1 MDSIHEIKIE
11 NSRLMLISPA
21 YMSDLINFN
30 SITESPDWSYD
41 PKGTDMRN
49 LQVKGAARIYNLLEE
64 HRLGLL
70 ADEVGMGKTIQ
81 ALSVCAALWNEKPG
95 AKILILAP
103 RDEIVRNW
111 EKEYRTF
118 IKRHYRHNDN
128 IVKTIAGNDPTR
140 KMIYC
145 QNLYELVRVIQQG
158 WGQLFIGKISS
169 FSSLMAGNLYVQR
182 LEDLDINH
190 LSKVRTLNAHP
201 AGALNAEIIRLLK
214 QEIMHH
220 APTNKPYFDL
230 VIIDEAH
237 YFRRKDGD
245 SLRVQTATEFFGDP
259 WTDNYQPVAQKTLLL
274 TATPNHSSSVDIN
287 NIVSYFT
294 TKFRNMNYA
303 QILNKICVRR
313 LRRLSIKGLSKY
325 NYRDEKPSSSDFKNN
340 PMAEMFFGLYQHELA
355 KEISRQKEGSAG
367 GNISRMMK
375 YLEGVEF
382 IPFDQEPKEKDEE
395 IDEDAKSQSTDYSKG
410 TDTHILTDISSKY
423 RDIFGQAPGHP
434 KYDKLVNDLTEHH
447 QGEKAVVFVRRIP
460 SVLEISK
467 RIIEYHDKKMWPL
480 LQTGN
485 LATLPFEK
493 LDRKTFKKQ
502 FQSDEQEQ
510 RTTAEDSNEEST
522 EEIHIPSSK
531 VFNLFKVVKND
542 AVIRTDASNFRLRF
556 TRSKQSIFAL
566 FFSPAADYMAEPYS
580 SMLSCRFRSGQD
592 DQENYYFSALIHR
605 THKLPDETAAKDIL
619 SILLTKQEQQGSGE
633 RKEGVIDTLFTIFWR
648 CLTDDTSLDQIRKDE
663 IIKTYQS
670 FSLYEKEAFS
680 HFIEKGSLLASESIL
695 HFYRI
700 FRRIPADEKMGAAY
714 RIFCNQLEHEL
725 TGMRLY
731 RQIIESILSFRTIC
745 AKVFSINSH
754 SQLLEESWDSFNNA
768 QPIYPYNAKN
778 TNQKILRCFNTPF
791 YPDFLVATSV
801 LQEGVNLQYFCK
813 NIYHYGMAWTPGDNE
828 QRIGRIDRMFGKIE
842 RELEQNEKA
851 SLHIY
856 YPYLKDT
863 IDEEQLARFTIRK
876 HKEELLIDQGKAFED
891 TSEYLLE
898 ENDNVSWK
906 QFLRKPELNDL
917 KDPFPVRNEDF
928 DGMNKVLPVKST
940 ISQFNFFD
948 SIGQAIRGIHHV
960 DLHMYVIDQQEQYK
974 ILVDPFLRGNR
985 SQPVIVE
992 LVIDPVGTGLYKE
1005 SVYCLRMRTP
1015 LAPYSQFKYMKRGF
1029 LENKSI
1035 QDAYLP
1041 GIKLCLDPGQTS
1053 WGIYMSTEL
1062 PLFVTALSVNP
1073 LSVEEIQHAFV
1084 SLITCADLT
1093 EHILFN
1099 KDLKKEELNLPLHK
1113 KDTVNVNS
1121 FRAAH
1126 KQFISSGWREWN
1138 DFYIKEEKVTGVS
1151 TVDTDKNM
1159 YIKNHENLYVKHVF
1173 SNGQWYKQVSIL
1185 NKDAYLQELNLL
1197 EKHLEIV
1204 R

>member
-1 MDSIHEIKIE
+1 
-11 NSRLMLISPA
+11 MLITPA
-21 YMSDLINFN
+21 YISDLINFN
-30 SITESPDWSYD
+30 SMTEFPDWTYD

-49 LQVKGAARIYNLLEE
+49 LQVKGSARIYNLLEE
-64 HRLGLL
+64 HRLALL

-81 ALSVCAALWNEKPG
+81 ALSVCAALWNEKPD

-118 IKRHYRHNDN
+118 IKRHYRHHDN
-128 IVKTIAGNDPTR
+128 IVKTITGNDPTR
-140 KMIYC
+140 KMITC
-145 QNLYELVRVIQQG
+145 QNLYELVRAVQQG

-182 LEDLDINH
+182 LDDLNIKN
-190 LSKVRTLNAHP
+190 LNTVRSLNAKQ
-201 AGALNAEIIRLLK
+201 ADALNAEIIRLLK
-214 QEIMHH
+214 KEIMHH
-220 APTNKPYFDL
+220 APANKSYFDL

-237 YFRRKDGD
+237 YFRRKDGE

-259 WTDNYQPVAQKTLLL
+259 WSDNYQPVAHKTLLL
-274 TATPNHSSSVDIN
+274 TATPNHSSSADIN

-313 LRRLSIKGLSKY
+313 LRRLSKKGLSKY

-355 KEISRQKEGSAG
+355 KEISRQNQGSAG

-382 IPFDQEPKEKDEE
+382 IPFEQQAQEENEE
-395 IDEDAKSQSTDYSKG
+395 TEEDAKSQSTDYSKG
-410 TDTHILTDISSKY
+410 TDTHILTDLSSKY
-423 RDIFGQAPGHP
+423 RDIFGQAPEHP
-434 KYDKLVNDLTEHH
+434 KYDKLVNDLTQQH
-447 QGEKAVVFVRRIP
+447 QSEKAVVFVRRIP

-480 LQTGN
+480 LQEGN
-485 LATLPFEK
+485 LAALSFEK
-493 LDRKTFKKQ
+493 LDRKTFKKH
-502 FQSDEQEQ
+502 FQTEEQEQ
-510 RTTAEDSNEEST
+510 RVTADDSNEEST

-531 VFNLFKVVKND
+531 VLNLFKVVKND
-542 AVIRTDASNFRLRF
+542 AVRSTDASNFRLRF
-556 TRSKQSIFAL
+556 ARSKQSIFAL
-566 FFSPAADYMAEPYS
+566 FFSPAADYMGAPYS
-580 SMLSCRFRSGQD
+580 SMLSYRFQSGQD
-592 DQENYYFSALIHR
+592 DQENYYLSALIHR
-605 THKLPDETAAKDIL
+605 TQKLPDEAAAKDIL
-619 SILLTKQEQQGSGE
+619 SILLTKQEQKGSGE
-633 RKEGVIDTLFTIFWR
+633 IKEGVIDTLFTIFWR
-648 CLTDDTSLDQIRKDE
+648 CLADDTSLNPIRKDE
-663 IIKTYQS
+663 IINTYQS
-670 FSLYEKEAFS
+670 FSFYEKEAFS
-680 HFIEKGSLLASESIL
+680 HFIEKGALLASESIL

-700 FRRIPADEKMGAAY
+700 FRSIPAEEKMGVAY
-714 RIFCNQLEHEL
+714 RSFCNQLEREL
-725 TGMRLY
+725 TGLLLY
-731 RQIIESILSFRTIC
+731 QQIIESIFSFRTIC
-745 AKVFSINSH
+745 GKVFSINSH

-842 RELEQNEKA
+842 RELEQDEKA

-863 IDEEQLARFTIRK
+863 IDEEQLARFTKRK
-876 HKEELLIDQGKAFED
+876 HKEEMLIDQGKAFD
-891 TSEYLLE
+891 DASEYLIE
-898 ENDNVSWK
+898 ENDNESWK
-906 QFLRKPELNDL
+906 QFLRKPEFNDL

-928 DGMNKVLPVKST
+928 DGIKKVGPVKST
-940 ISQFNFFD
+940 TAQINFFD
-948 SIGQAIRGIHHV
+948 SIGQAIRSIPHL
-960 DLHMYVIDQQEQYK
+960 DLHLYVIDQAEQYK
-974 ILVDPFLRGNR
+974 ILIDPFLRGNR
-985 SQPVIVE
+985 SQPVIIE
-992 LVIDPVGTGLYKE
+992 LVIDPIGTGLYKE

-1015 LAPYSQFKYMKRGF
+1015 LAPYTQFKHMKRGF

-1035 QDAYLP
+1035 QNTYLP

-1062 PLFVTALSVNP
+1062 PLFITDLSVNP
-1073 LSVEEIQHAFV
+1073 LSIEEIQHAFV

-1099 KDLKKEELNLPLHK
+1099 KDLKKEELNLPLHQK
-1113 KDTVNVNS
+1113 ESMNVKG
-1121 FRAAH
+1121 FRAAR
-1126 KQFISSGWREWN
+1126 KQFISSGWKEWN
-1138 DFYIKEEKVTGVS
+1138 DFYIKEDKAAGIS
-1151 TVDTDKNM
+1151 SVDTEKNM
-1159 YIKNHENLYVKHVF
+1159 YIKNHEHLYVKHVF
-1173 SNGQWYKQVSIL
+1173 SNGRWQKQVSIL
-1185 NKDAYLQELNLL
+1185 NKDAYRQEVRLL

>member
-1 MDSIHEIKIE
+1 
-11 NSRLMLISPA
+11 MLITPD
-21 YMSDLINFN
+21 YISDLINFN
-30 SITESPDWSYD
+30 SISEYPDWIYD

-64 HRLGLL
+64 HKLALL

-128 IVKTIAGNDPTR
+128 IVKTITGNDPTR
-140 KMIYC
+140 KMISC
-145 QNLYELVRVIQQG
+145 QNLYELVRSVQQG

-169 FSSLMAGNLYVQR
+169 FSCLMAGNLYVHR
-182 LEDLDINH
+182 LEDLGIKN
-190 LSKVRTLNAHP
+190 LSKVRTLNDRP
-201 AGALNAEIIRLLK
+201 ASPLNAEIIRLLK

-220 APTNKPYFDL
+220 APINKPYFDL

-237 YFRRKDGD
+237 YFRRKEGD

-259 WTDNYQPVAQKTLLL
+259 WSDNYQPVANKTLLL
-274 TATPNHSSSVDIN
+274 TATPNHSSSSDIN

-313 LRRLSIKGLSKY
+313 LRRLSKKGLSKY
-325 NYRDEKPSSSDFKNN
+325 NYRDEKPSSSDFKTN
-340 PMAEMFFGLYQHELA
+340 PMAEMFFGLYQHELS

-382 IPFDQEPKEKDEE
+382 IPFEQQAQEDDEE
-395 IDEDAKSQSTDYSKG
+395 REDDTKLQSTDYSKG

-423 RDIFGQAPGHP
+423 RDIFGKAPEHP
-434 KYDKLVNDLTEHH
+434 KYDKLVNDLTQHH
-447 QGEKAVVFVRRIP
+447 QREKAVVFVRRIP

-467 RIIEYHDKKMWPL
+467 RIIEYYDKKMWPL
-480 LQTGN
+480 LQKGN
-485 LATLPFEK
+485 LAALSFEK
-493 LDRKTFKKQ
+493 LDRKSFKKL
-502 FQSDEQEQ
+502 FQSNEIEQ
-510 RTTAEDSNEEST
+510 TATVEDSVEDSS

-542 AVIRTDASNFRLRF
+542 SVKSTDASNFRLRF
-556 TRSKQSIFAL
+556 TRSKHSIFAL

-580 SMLSCRFRSGQD
+580 SMLSCRFRSGQE

-605 THKLPDETAAKDIL
+605 THKLQDEAAAKDIL
-619 SILLTKQEQQGSGE
+619 SILLTKQELKGSGE
-633 RKEGVIDTLFTIFWR
+633 MKERVIDTLFTIFWR
-648 CLTDDTSLDQIRKDE
+648 CLDRDTTITQIRKDE
-663 IIKTYQS
+663 IINTYRS

-680 HFIEKGSLLASESIL
+680 HFIEKGALLASESIL

-700 FRRIPADEKMGAAY
+700 FRGIQTDEKMGAAY
-714 RIFCNQLEHEL
+714 RLFCDQIEHEL
-725 TGMRLY
+725 IDLRLY
-731 RQIIESILSFRTIC
+731 QQIIESIFSFRTIYG
-745 AKVFSINSH
+745 KVFSINSQT
-754 SQLLEESWDSFNNA
+754 QLLEESWDSFNNA

-842 RELEQNEKA
+842 RELEANEKA

-863 IDEEQLARFTIRK
+863 IDEEQLARFTKRK

-898 ENDNVSWK
+898 ENDNESWK

-928 DGMNKVLPVKST
+928 ENVKRMAPLKSSTAKV
-940 ISQFNFFD
+940 NFFD
-948 SIGQAIRGIHHV
+948 SVGQAIRGIHHI
-960 DLHMYVIDQQEQYK
+960 DLRLYVIDQQEQYK

-985 SQPVIVE
+985 SQPVIIE
-992 LVIDPVGTGLYKE
+992 LVIDPVGTGLFKE

-1015 LAPYSQFKYMKRGF
+1015 LAPYTQFKNMKRGF

-1035 QDAYLP
+1035 QEAYLP

-1053 WGIYMSTEL
+1053 WGIYMCAEL
-1062 PLFVTALSVNP
+1062 PLFMSDLSVNP
-1073 LSVEEIQHAFV
+1073 LSVEEIQHAFIG
-1084 SLITCADLT
+1084 LIHCADLT
-1093 EHILFN
+1093 EQLLFD
-1099 KDLKKEELNLPLHK
+1099 KDLKKEELNLPLHQK
-1113 KDTVNVNS
+1113 TSMDVKN
-1121 FRAAH
+1121 FRTAR
-1126 KQFISSGWREWN
+1126 KQTIPSGWKERNEY
-1138 DFYIKEEKVTGVS
+1138 YIKEETLSGIS
-1151 TVDTDKNM
+1151 SVDADKNM
-1159 YIKNHENLYVKHVF
+1159 YIKNHENLYVKHVC
-1173 SNGQWYKQVSIL
+1173 SNSRWYKQVSFL
-1185 NKDAYLQELNLL
+1185 NKDAFRQELNLL
-1197 EKHLEIV
+1197 EKHLEIA